1 MSAPKV
7 RRIKVNLLLPMISS
21 NPAAC
26 GTRGAISEVRSNRDA
41 WRCADRSI
49 ASSRPL
55 ADPGQVI
62 GWIRAWDR
70 GFQAASNPLRRGM
83 TLALGLIGI
92 EMWARRERNILTCQT
107 AE

>member
-7 RRIKVNLLLPMISS
+7 RHIKVNLLPPMISS
-21 NPAAC
+21 NPAEC
-26 GTRGAISEVRSNRDA
+26 GTRGAISKVRSNRDA

-62 GWIRAWDR
+62 GHFGIQR
-70 GFQAASNPLRRGM
+70 GVTVANRSQ
-83 TLALGLIGI
+83 LGLP
-92 EMWARRERNILTCQT
+92 A
-107 AE
+107 

>member
-70 GFQAASNPLRRGM
+70 GFQGGLESAAPRYDAGPRAHRYRDVG
-83 TLALGLIGI
+83 
-92 EMWARRERNILTCQT
+92 
-107 AE
+107 

>member
-21 NPAAC
+21 NPAEC
-26 GTRGAISEVRSNRDA
+26 GTRFAISEVRSNRDA

-55 ADPGQVI
+55 ADPGQVS
-62 GWIRAWDR
+62 GWIRVWDKRIQCGLESAAPRCDAGPRAHR
-70 GFQAASNPLRRGM
+70 GNEMRA
-83 TLALGLIGI
+83 ALGENG
-92 EMWARRERNILTCQT
+92 TF
-107 AE
+107 